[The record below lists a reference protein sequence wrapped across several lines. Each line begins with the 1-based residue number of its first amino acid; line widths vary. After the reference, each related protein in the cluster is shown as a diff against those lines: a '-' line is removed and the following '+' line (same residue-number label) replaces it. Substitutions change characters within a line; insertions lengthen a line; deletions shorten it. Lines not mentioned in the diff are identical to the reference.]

1 MLKSNHPGLL
11 SEYLEGSSPPD
22 TVAIPTLLLKL
33 TRLDALSP
41 QSSLFSAN
49 MLECLLIMV
58 SRGTDD
64 MVASPSWSLI
74 TELVQVKGER
84 VRGSVGREWGI
95 GGESRGE
102 SGERR
107 GNGWGERGKGG

>member
-1 MLKSNHPGLL
+1 MLSNVMACASFYSVLKSNHPEFL
-11 SEYLEGSSPPD
+11 SEYLEGSSLPD

-64 MVASPSWSLI
+64 MVTSPSWSLL
-74 TELVQVKGER
+74 TELVQVKG
-84 VRGSVGREWGI
+84 GI
-95 GGESRGE
+95 VWGE
-102 SGERR
+102 SG
-107 GNGWGERGKGG
+107 G